1 MYNLFKN
8 KIAFQTKSSWAGIIS
23 VNSQFTPLFVKWEV
37 CLMLMETFYD
47 PLIMSGIGIQNL
59 ARNCGCYLRNYF
71 LFCFIIL
78 TGTWLLQENVLFSEQ
93 KHKSIKA
100 RQNPCFSGTVSTLV
114 AGAWP
119 PAFLAK
125 RSKWRSSGQPYGT
138 SGFPRYPPPGLVFPE
153 V

>member
-23 VNSQFTPLFVKWEV
+23 VNSHLTPLFVKCDV
-37 CLMLMETFYD
+37 CLTLMETFYG

-59 ARNCGCYLRNYF
+59 AKNVYF
-71 LFCFIIL
+71 FFWLYNFDWHLITSRKCSIFIVKAL
-78 TGTWLLQENVLFSEQ
+78 
-93 KHKSIKA
+93 KSIKA
-100 RQNPCFSGTVSTLV
+100 HQNPCFSGTVSMLV

-125 RSKWRSSGQPYGT
+125 RSKWPSSGQPYGT
-138 SGFPRYPPPGLVFPE
+138 SGFPRYPPAGLVFPE